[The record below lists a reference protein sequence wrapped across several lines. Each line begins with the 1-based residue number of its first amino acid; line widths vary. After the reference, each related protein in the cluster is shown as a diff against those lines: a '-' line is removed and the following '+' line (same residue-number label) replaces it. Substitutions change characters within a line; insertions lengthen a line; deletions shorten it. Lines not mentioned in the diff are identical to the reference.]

1 VDRLSQ
7 HLHGDPFDTRL
18 ITPKP
23 SPDEVL
29 TILNTTGL
37 NRIRTPHQVHLAC
50 TSGYSRPVV
59 ESRIATLRA
68 RGTGDLCDKGLEG
81 AVVQIGMTV
90 MAHNGAIR
98 VRIRQQRLTKRGQQF
113 RRLLGLSGTSPHFLR
128 CFLQKD
134 LPIWCCKFVQ
144 EQGDIS
150 DA

>member
-50 TSGYSRPVV
+50 ISGYSRPVV

-68 RGTGDLCDKGLEG
+68 RGTGDLRDKGLEG
-81 AVVQIGMTV
+81 AVVQI
-90 MAHNGAIR
+90 
-98 VRIRQQRLTKRGQQF
+98 
-113 RRLLGLSGTSPHFLR
+113 
-128 CFLQKD
+128 D
-134 LPIWCCKFVQ
+134 LNI
-144 EQGDIS
+144 E
-150 DA
+150 